1 VSFTEDVRHE
11 LVERPPRKTC
21 CQAAFLSGLLR
32 QAGSLQVRSGGELAV
47 VAELGD
53 AGAARLTYAMLRARK
68 AECEILSYREA
79 RFQRHGRVVL
89 RLYGPHSLQLLH
101 EVGVLSA
108 SLAPMSEPPRRVLA
122 RSCCRGAFL
131 RGTFVAGGAVAAPR
145 RPAHLELRTPD
156 LDAARLLCR
165 VAAQDEL
172 ELHAVERRGHAIAYA
187 KRRETVH
194 DLLVHIGCQNAVLS
208 LDEAEVVAR
217 TVERA
222 NRLTNC
228 DRANL
233 GRSSAAAHRQR
244 EAIAQLD
251 LAAVSDPL
259 REVAELRLA
268 NPECSLAELGE
279 RASPP
284 LPRSTVARRMRALVS
299 LTDP

>member
-11 LVERPPRKTC
+11 LVERPPRRTC

-32 QAGSLQVRSGGELAV
+32 QAGSLQMRSGGELAV

-53 AGAARLTYAMLRARK
+53 PAAARLTFALLNARRADT
-68 AECEILSYREA
+68 EILSYRES
-79 RFQRHGRVVL
+79 RFRGRGRVVL
-89 RLYGPHSLQLLH
+89 RLHGAHSLQLLH

-108 SLAPMSEPPRRVLA
+108 SLAPLPQPPPRVLA

-131 RGTFVAGGAVAAPR
+131 RGAFVAGGAVAAPR
-145 RPAHLELRTPD
+145 RPAHLELRAAD
-156 LDAARLLCR
+156 LEAAQALCR
-165 VAAQDEL
+165 VAARDEL
-172 ELHAVERRGHAIAYA
+172 ELHAIERRGHAIAYT

-194 DLLVHIGCQNAVLS
+194 DLLVHIGCQDAVLS

-244 EAIAQLD
+244 EAISQLD
-251 LAAVSDPL
+251 LATLAGPL
-259 REVAELRLA
+259 REIADLRLA

-279 RASPP
+279 RARPP
-284 LPRSTVARRMRALVS
+284 LPKSTVARRMRVLLS
-299 LTDP
+299 ITDR